1 MVVARQRQRKLHLG
15 TSLDPELHD
24 GDLLPGVQPVALDGH
39 RHVVGIEPHR
49 HVELEVGRDLDA
61 ERRRVPK
68 VTSPVVVSTDQPES
82 CSTPSR

>member
-1 MVVARQRQRKLHLG
+1 
-15 TSLDPELHD
+15 
-24 GDLLPGVQPVALDGH
+24 VQPVALDGH

-49 HVELEVGRDLDA
+49 HVDLEVGSDLTPSA
-61 ERRRVPK
+61 GAVPK